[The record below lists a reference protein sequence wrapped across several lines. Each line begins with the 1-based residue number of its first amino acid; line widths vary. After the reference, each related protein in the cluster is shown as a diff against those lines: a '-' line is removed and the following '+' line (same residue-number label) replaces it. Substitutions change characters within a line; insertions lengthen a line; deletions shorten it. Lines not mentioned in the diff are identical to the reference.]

1 MDISPYSQVLILI
14 HFTKSLFNS
23 RDFLFEFKE
32 ESYLLLYA
40 YLVDSFLLVVLARN
54 NLDLA
59 IKISRNYRIKIIIE
73 ANFDFYYHAFSK
85 NIINLITR

>member
-40 YLVDSFLLVVLARN
+40 YLVDNFLLIVLTRN
-54 NLDLA
+54 NLNLT
-59 IKISRNYRIKIIIE
+59 IKISRNYRIRIIVE
-73 ANFDFYYHAFSK
+73 ANFNSYYYAFSK
-85 NIINLITR
+85 NVVDLIAR